1 MSQGASNSGG
11 QGAGKSFVSFSRPAA
26 QRIAKAVRVIEAG
39 SRSQP
44 GVTFDHPVPSAVA
57 KLKLA
62 TFTGNWQTGTY
73 KTVTL
78 QGSTNTASVYN
89 WCNPAVGGDTAST
102 TKTRFVIFGKVH
114 GTNSVVEIQL
124 KNTSETCV
132 MTLGDMDMTAFP
144 GYSAGALQ
152 LLGHSAA
159 DVTTNGTAC
168 ASFTW
173 YSITTCSTSTAA

>member
-1 MSQGASNSGG
+1 MSQGASNNAG

-39 SRSQP
+39 DRNQT
-44 GVTFDHPVPSAVA
+44 GLTFDHPVPSAVA

-144 GYSAGALQ
+144 GYSAGAIQ